1 MTFKDLEHGCAM
13 TLKQN
18 LYKLCN
24 LMQAARMMTCEGV
37 LIFVQQDGVSMNGAN
52 KYLGQIR
59 RS

>member
-13 TLKQN
+13 ILKQN

-37 LIFVQQDGVSMNGAN
+37 LIFVQQDGVS
-52 KYLGQIR
+52 KFDQ
-59 RS
+59 